1 MGRFIVFEG
10 IDGSG
15 KSSIT
20 KAIASNLN
28 KPDII
33 VTGEPTDTWLGDAV
47 RRSHKEEVDPL
58 TEAFLFLADRVAHT
72 EAIGRWMGEGKT
84 VLCDRYYHST
94 VAYQGAALEGKMAF
108 DPIDW
113 LLDINLKV
121 SLEPDIVFLFKVNLE
136 VALKRVNSRGKLS
149 KFERLEF
156 LTKVAANYER
166 LAKMRKNIIIVDSNR
181 PLDKVI
187 DEVIGR
193 LQGNV

>member
-20 KAIASNLN
+20 KAIASKLGSSE
-28 KPDII
+28 
-33 VTGEPTDTWLGDAV
+33 VVTTGEPTDTWIGDAV
-47 RRSHKEEVDPL
+47 RRSHKEEADPL

-72 EAIGRWMGEGKT
+72 EKIKRWVGEGKT

-94 VAYQGAALEGKMAF
+94 VAYQGAALEGKTDF
-108 DPIDW
+108 DVIEW
-113 LLDINLKV
+113 LLGINLKV
-121 SLEPDIVFLFKVNLE
+121 ALEPDMVFLFKVDPE
-136 VALKRVNSRGKLS
+136 TALKRVTSRGKLS

-166 LAKMRKNIIIVDSNR
+166 LAKMRKNIIVVDSNG

-187 DEVIGR
+187 DEVMRR
-193 LQGNV
+193 L

>member
-20 KAIASNLN
+20 EAIASMLGGS
-28 KPDII
+28 DVV
-33 VTGEPTDTWLGDAV
+33 VTGEPTDSWLGEAV
-47 RRSHKEEVDPL
+47 RRSHREEADPL

-72 EAIGRWMGEGKT
+72 EEIRRWLKEGKT

-94 VAYQGAALEGKMAF
+94 VAYQGAALEGKTIF
-108 DPIDW
+108 DPVDW
-113 LLDINLKV
+113 LLDINLKIV
-121 SLEPDIVFLFKVNLE
+121 LEPDIVFFFRVDP
-136 VALKRVNSRGKLS
+136 VIALKRVSKRGKLS

-156 LTKVAANYER
+156 LTKVAVNYER
-166 LAKMRKNIIIVDSNR
+166 LAKARKNMVVVDSNR

-187 DEVIGR
+187 DEVFRR
-193 LQGNV
+193 L